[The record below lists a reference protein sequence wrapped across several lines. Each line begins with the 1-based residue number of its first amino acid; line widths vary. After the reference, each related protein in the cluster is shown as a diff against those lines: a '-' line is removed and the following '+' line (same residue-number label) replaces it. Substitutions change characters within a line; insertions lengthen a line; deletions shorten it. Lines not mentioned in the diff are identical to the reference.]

1 MLNSDVLEVAI
12 GLVFIYLLLSLI
24 ATSAREALEGVLKTR
39 SKSLESGLVE
49 LFDATRQPQLL
60 QAFYDHPLIS
70 GLYRGD
76 YALPPELK
84 KKLADAATTGGAAL
98 QAGAGAATE
107 AAGAAQAVAANPSAA
122 ADAAL
127 PVLEAA
133 AANVLASEREV
144 FDRLLGGKAPAIAAS
159 ARQLVANKLP
169 SYIPPSSFA
178 LALLDMVARRNPA
191 VSKTPADV
199 AAVAAAARDAA
210 PMTMAM
216 LQDAAKDLLEG
227 TFADAVRL
235 AIKSSSSLDEAQ
247 AFLEDWFNGAMDRVS
262 GIYKRYTQGIL
273 LVLSAVICILL
284 NVNTLVIAQALAQ
297 NPTLRAAVAAD
308 AQGAATNPDFTN
320 ALTSSNSAEATNA
333 INTQV
338 DQIERIEGLPIGWGG
353 AAVSHL
359 KALFP
364 AHANFVQWLISAL
377 EVLAGWLITAFAIML
392 GAPFWFDV
400 LGKIM
405 VIRSTVK
412 PAEKSGVEASKD
424 AT

>member
-1 MLNSDVLEVAI
+1 ML
-12 GLVFIYLLLSLI
+12 
-24 ATSAREALEGVLKTR
+24 LKT
-39 SKSLESGLVE
+39 
-49 LFDATRQPQLL
+49 
-60 QAFYDHPLIS
+60 
-70 GLYRGD
+70 
-76 YALPPELK
+76 
-84 KKLADAATTGGAAL
+84 KLADAAKTGGGAL
-98 QAGAGAATE
+98 QAGAGVATE
-107 AAGAAQAVAANPSAA
+107 AAGAAQAVAANPTAA
-122 ADAAL
+122 ADATL
-127 PVLEAA
+127 PALEAA

-178 LALLDMVARRNPA
+178 MALLDMVARRNPA
-191 VSKTPADV
+191 VSKAPADV

-227 TFADAVRL
+227 TFSDAVRL
-235 AIKSSSSLDEAQ
+235 AIKSSSSLDEVQ
-247 AFLEDWFNGAMDRVS
+247 SFLEDWFNGAMDRVS
-262 GIYKRYTQGIL
+262 GVYKRYTQGIL

-308 AQGAATNPDFTN
+308 AQGAANNPDFTN
-320 ALTSSNSAEATNA
+320 ALTSNNSAEATNA

-364 AHANFVQWLISAL
+364 AHANFLQALIGAL